1 MAALFTEEA
10 AAERACGSK
19 ELKERVGSASARST
33 CHAHAHITA
42 RGVKPSLR
50 GQSLALGE
58 LQMVRML
65 SHERRKCPSR
75 SRQSFKKKGASLTG
89 DRRGPNRGVFVR
101 AKLNCERDDLNA
113 EILQDNAHII
123 FQLQR

>member
-42 RGVKPSLR
+42 RGVKPCPR
-50 GQSLALGE
+50 GQSLRPE
-58 LQMVRML
+58 STKWSECVT
-65 SHERRKCPSR
+65 RRAEEMPLAEQTIISKR
-75 SRQSFKKKGASLTG
+75 SQSDWRPKNQEGQTKQRSFCEGKAQ
-89 DRRGPNRGVFVR
+89 
-101 AKLNCERDDLNA
+101 LNCERDNH
-113 EILQDNAHII
+113 E
-123 FQLQR
+123 R